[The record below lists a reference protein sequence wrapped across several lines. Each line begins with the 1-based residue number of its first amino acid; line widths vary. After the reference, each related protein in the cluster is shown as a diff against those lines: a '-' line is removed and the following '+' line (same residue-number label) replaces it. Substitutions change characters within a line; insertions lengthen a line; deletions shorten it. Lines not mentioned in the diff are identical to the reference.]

1 MWLNEAPSSRWMDG
15 IAMFTIVTSTR
26 SMKAAVMT
34 IARANQR
41 RRSVG
46 DPAFVGWCPGDVE
59 VLLGEVM
66 P

>member
-1 MWLNEAPSSRWMDG
+1 MWLNEAPSSRWMAG

-26 SMKAAVMT
+26 SMNAAVMT

-46 DPAFVGWCPGDVE
+46 DPAVVGWSPGDVE
-59 VLLGEVM
+59 VLLEEVM